1 MKKRRGG
8 GKKKPLDA
16 QVFDESR
23 SRRIPCPDNVQMS
36 VQQTLYGERAD
47 VLNALIKSAAATH
60 VFLLVL
66 RARGGAVIQ
75 SAASLVS
82 HMR

>member
-1 MKKRRGG
+1 
-8 GKKKPLDA
+8 
-16 QVFDESR
+16 
-23 SRRIPCPDNVQMS
+23 MS